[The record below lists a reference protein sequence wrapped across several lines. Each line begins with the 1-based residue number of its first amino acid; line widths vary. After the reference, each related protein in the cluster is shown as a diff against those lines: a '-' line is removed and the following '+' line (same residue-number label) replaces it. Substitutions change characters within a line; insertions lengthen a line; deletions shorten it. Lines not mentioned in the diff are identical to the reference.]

1 VKLGCQHVRCNA
13 NASANCRVCTPE
25 EYIRTTIGIL
35 TRLSGSTRLSTICI
49 AAIEVTESSLI
60 AFCSCSKVTLFPL
73 PGRHPFVPEHAMGP
87 WYGMW
92 SDKGCLMQ
100 ARQGAAGLTVALYCV

>member
-35 TRLSGSTRLSTICI
+35 TRLSGPTRLSTICI

-60 AFCSCSKVTLFPL
+60 AFCSLFQSCAFSSSGPSYFRART
-73 PGRHPFVPEHAMGP
+73 RHGTMV
-87 WYGMW
+87 WY
-92 SDKGCLMQ
+92 
-100 ARQGAAGLTVALYCV
+100 VE